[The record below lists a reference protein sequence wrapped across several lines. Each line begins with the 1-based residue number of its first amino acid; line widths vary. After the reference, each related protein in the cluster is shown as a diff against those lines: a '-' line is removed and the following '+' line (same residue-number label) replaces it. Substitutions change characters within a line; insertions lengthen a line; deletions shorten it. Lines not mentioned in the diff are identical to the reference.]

1 MASYR
6 VLVVTNLWPT
16 EADPGFGSFV
26 QDQMESLRPLGVE
39 YEVFFVDGRES
50 RWNYLRAYSELW
62 QRLRNGRFD
71 LIHAH
76 FGLAGLVARG
86 QCRLP
91 LVMTFHGD
99 DVLGQPTR
107 SGHIT
112 LMGRFYQVSSF
123 LLAPLASAVIVQSR
137 EMAKKL
143 TLARARII
151 PCGIDLDLFRPYGLE
166 ESRRTLGLD
175 LGRKY
180 VLFAYNIAEQ
190 RKRFD
195 LVEAAV
201 AVARKQIP
209 ELEILHVRGK
219 PHSDMPLY
227 MSAAD
232 VLVVSSLAEG
242 GPLVTKEA
250 MATQLPVITVNVG
263 DAVDL
268 IHEDDGNFLVERDAL
283 AIAERIVQVCRSGK
297 RGSGRERLIPYSM
310 PMTAKKI
317 LDVYES
323 VLGSKAS
330 RNAVAASETDSGTK

>member
-1 MASYR
+1 MIASYR

-16 EADPGFGSFV
+16 SADPAFGSFV

-39 YEVFFVDGRES
+39 YEAFFIDGRKT
-50 RWNYLRAYSELW
+50 RWNYLRAYPELW
-62 QRLRNGRFD
+62 RRIRQGSFD

-86 QCRLP
+86 QLRLP

-112 LMGRFYQVSSF
+112 LMGRFFQVSSF

-137 EMAKKL
+137 EMRKKL
-143 TLARARII
+143 KLASPCII
-151 PCGIDLDLFRPYGLE
+151 PCGIDLELFRPFDYE
-166 ESRRTLGLD
+166 QTRRELGLD
-175 LGRKY
+175 LNKKY
-180 VLFAYNIAEQ
+180 VLFAYNPGEP

-195 LVEAAV
+195 LVEEAV
-201 AVARKQIP
+201 NLARKQVS
-209 ELEILHVRGK
+209 EVEILHVQGK
-219 PHSDMPLY
+219 PHDKMPLY

-232 VLVVSSLAEG
+232 VLVVSSLMEG

-250 MATQLPVITVNVG
+250 MATHLPVITVNVG

-268 IHEDDGNFLVERDAL
+268 IHESDGNFLVPREAP
-283 AIAERIVQVCRSGK
+283 AIAEKIVEVCRSGK
-297 RGSGRERLIPYSM
+297 RGRGRERLIPYSM
-310 PMTAKKI
+310 PMTARKVVE
-317 LDVYES
+317 VYAR
-323 VLGSKAS
+323 VLQRKGS
-330 RNAVAASETDSGTK
+330 RNSVTVSGKAH

>member
-1 MASYR
+1 MSRFR

-16 EADPGFGSFV
+16 AADPGFGSFV
-26 QDQMESLRPLGVE
+26 QDQMESLRSLGVE
-39 YEVFFVDGRES
+39 YEVLFVDGRIS
-50 RWNYLRAYSELW
+50 RWNYLRAYPELW
-62 QRLRNGRFD
+62 RRLQDRQFD

-86 QCRLP
+86 QFRLP

-112 LMGRFYQVSSF
+112 LMGRFFQVSSF

-137 EMAKKL
+137 EMRRMLKL
-143 TLARARII
+143 ASARII
-151 PCGIDLDLFRPYGLE
+151 PCGIDLDLFRPYDLQE
-166 ESRRTLGLD
+166 ARRTLELD
-175 LGRKY
+175 VTKKF
-180 VLFAYNIAEQ
+180 VLFAYNPAEA

-201 AVARKQIP
+201 ALARKQTP
-209 ELEILHVRGK
+209 EVEILHVRGK
-219 PHSDMPLY
+219 PHNEMPLY

-232 VLVVSSLAEG
+232 VIVVSSLAEG

-250 MATQLPVITVNVG
+250 MATGLPVISVNVG

-268 IHEDDGNFLVERDAL
+268 IHESDGNFLVPRKAG
-283 AIAERIVQVCRSGK
+283 AIAEKIVEVCRSGK
-297 RGSGRERLIPYSM
+297 RSRGRERLAPYSM
-310 PMTAKKI
+310 PMTAKRI
-317 LDVYES
+317 LEVYES
-323 VLGSKAS
+323 VLPSKGA
-330 RNAVAASETDSGTK
+330 K

>member
-16 EADPGFGSFV
+16 AEDPGFGSFV
-26 QDQMESLRPLGVE
+26 QDQMESMRPLGVE
-39 YEVFFVDGRES
+39 YEVMFVDGRAS
-50 RWNYLRAYSELW
+50 RWNYLRAYPELW
-62 QRLRNGRFD
+62 RRVKEHPFD

-91 LVMTFHGD
+91 LVVTFHGD

-112 LMGRFYQVSSF
+112 LMGRFFQVSSF
-123 LLAPLASAVIVQSR
+123 LLAPLASVVIVQSR
-137 EMAKKL
+137 EMRRKL
-143 TLARARII
+143 KPASARII
-151 PCGIDLDLFRPYGLE
+151 PCGIDLDLFRPFDYE
-166 ESRRTLGLD
+166 QARRALGLD
-175 LGRKY
+175 FEKKY
-180 VLFAYNIAEQ
+180 VLFAYNPDEP

-195 LVEAAV
+195 LIEAAV
-201 AVARKQIP
+201 ALARKQVP
-209 ELEILHVRGK
+209 QLEILHVRGK
-219 PHSDMPLY
+219 PHNEMPLY

-268 IHEDDGNFLVERDAL
+268 IHESDGNFLVPREAE
-283 AIAERIVQVCRSGK
+283 AIAQKVVEVCRSGK
-297 RGSGRERLIPYSM
+297 RGCGRARLTPYSM

-317 LDVYES
+317 VEVYAS
-323 VLGSKAS
+323 VLQ
-330 RNAVAASETDSGTK
+330 R